1 MRVPRHPTNIRRML
15 DSRVKQMT
23 ARKPLLAASLVSFE
37 RRCGKPGC
45 HCATGEEHHG
55 HQLTYKVRGKTRT
68 VYVPVDLTEEVR
80 AWIDEYRRLKCLI
93 QEISQ
98 LTLALVRSHVRA
110 RKRRQGRL

>member
-1 MRVPRHPTNIRRML
+1 MRVPRHPTSIRRML

-23 ARKPLLAASLVSFE
+23 ARPPLLAASLVSFE

-45 HCATGEEHHG
+45 HCAGGQKHQG
-55 HQLTYKVRGKTRT
+55 HQLTYQVRGKTRT
-68 VYVPVDLTEEVR
+68 VSVPVDLTPEVR
-80 AWIDEYRRLKCLI
+80 AWIDEYRRLKGLI

-98 LTLALVRSHVRA
+98 LTLALVRSHVRE